1 MNEELERITLEDEE
15 GNAHDFEVYDVVEID
30 DTRYALL
37 IPADP
42 EEDEE
47 ETAYLFRFDVD
58 EDGEEVLTSV
68 EDDDEWDRVEA
79 FLEERDASFADDGD
93 YEYGEDDEDES

>member
-1 MNEELERITLEDEE
+1 MTEEMERVTLEDEE
-15 GNAHDFEVYDVVEID
+15 GNSHEFEVYDVLEVD

-37 IPADP
+37 IPVNP
-42 EEDEE
+42 EEGEE

-79 FLEERDASFADDGD
+79 FLEARDDDYVD
-93 YEYGEDDEDES
+93 LDDDEDEDD